1 MTTEPVRRLSMGI
14 DYSTLALHV
23 AYGPGPEPFRL
34 KLPLAHLDPEDRAM
48 EVFDWLTKLISRI
61 EEQYPDLEFTL
72 MSIEKPWLGLNAGT
86 LITLTQ
92 VQTACI
98 IACQL
103 HKWFAVSED
112 SNKIRKKILGVGSVP
127 EKGGIK
133 KLAQQWVRDTHQL
146 ETDFDTADSIVIWH
160 YATWLTNNAVLSVG

>member
-1 MTTEPVRRLSMGI
+1 MTPEPVRRLCLGI

-34 KLPLAHLDPEDRAM
+34 KLPLDHLDPEDRAM
-48 EVFDWLTKLISRI
+48 EVVEWLSRLLERI
-61 EEQYPDLEFTL
+61 EQQYPNLEFSL
-72 MSIEKPWLGLNAGT
+72 MCIEKPWMGISAST

-92 VQTACI
+92 VQTACL

-103 HKWFAVSED
+103 RSWFAVQED
-112 SNKIRKKILGVGSVP
+112 PNKIRKKVLGVGSVQ

-133 KLAQQWVRDTHQL
+133 KLAQQWVRDHHHL
-146 ETDFDTADSIVIWH
+146 EADYDTSDSIIIWH
-160 YATWLTNNAVLSVG
+160 YALWLLDAAVLSA

>member
-1 MTTEPVRRLSMGI
+1 MALGI

-23 AYGPGPEPFRL
+23 AYGPGPEPYRL
-34 KLPLAHLDPEDRAM
+34 KLPLDHLDPEDRAM
-48 EVFDWLTKLISRI
+48 EVVDWLVKLIARI

-72 MSIEKPWLGLNAGT
+72 MAIEKPWLGISAST
-86 LITLTQ
+86 LIILTQ

-98 IACQL
+98 IACQQ
-103 HKWFAVSED
+103 HGWFAVQED

-133 KLAQQWVRDTHQL
+133 KLAQQWVRDHHHL
-146 ETDFDTADSIVIWH
+146 EADPDTADSIVIWH
-160 YATWLTNNAVLSVG
+160 YALWLTENAVLSA